1 MYNWELM
8 NENQLVGF
16 AHPIIFRL
24 LVLFYNFYELF
35 NKAQNTFLRINLFL
49 ETLNLF
55 VCTAFVVFG
64 SAIKRQKDISFSQC
78 IEILPYFFK

>member
-1 MYNWELM
+1 M

-55 VCTAFVVFG
+55 DCSAFVVFG
-64 SAIKRQKDISFSQC
+64 SSKKGKKTFHSPNT
-78 IEILPYFFK
+78 LKKYYFFTKV